1 VALVVTTVGYS
12 SGWFSKDVPA
22 PTGNPTVAGPDFPV
36 RTYRGQGVSVNVPT
50 DWRRADVQNF
60 VQFHDPGDT
69 TSWLRINVVPDN
81 RTAMQI
87 LRTSHRNFARGCCS
101 LTNYR
106 RLGLRP
112 AGLGGHRG
120 AELEYVA
127 TRTGTG
133 QRRHGLWRMVVVNG
147 RSYQVYMSVPQDRF
161 REHSKVFAEAVRSMR
176 VAG

>member
-1 VALVVTTVGYS
+1 
-12 SGWFSKDVPA
+12 
-22 PTGNPTVAGPDFPV
+22 VAGPDFPV